1 MPKLRCS
8 ASSCA
13 HNQEE
18 CCCRGKINVAGEAA
32 STSNETCCDN
42 FFEDAGNARDAV
54 SQEPMENIDID
65 CEAQNCVHNQSCKCH
80 ADYVDVNGY
89 GANSAGET
97 ACSSFCP
104 QS

>member
-65 CEAQNCVHNQSCKCH
+65 VKHKTVCIIKV
-80 ADYVDVNGY
+80 V
-89 GANSAGET
+89 SAM
-97 ACSSFCP
+97 
-104 QS
+104 QIMWM